1 MSGSLIKISDATV
14 SSAVSSITIP
24 GITND
29 YNVYQLFIEDV
40 QCAADNKNLIVHLT
54 VTGTADE
61 DSNYDSAFTQVK
73 VGSDDST
80 SSGTNSNSLTIAP
93 SLSNATYETVQ
104 GILHL
109 FAFGDSSQNSWV
121 TVEMNTILNNSEMR
135 GLQGAFV
142 LTETQAN
149 DGLRF
154 TWEGGSNFSSGKFT
168 LYGLKK

>member
-1 MSGSLIKISDATV
+1 MSGSLIKINDATV
-14 SSAVSSITIP
+14 SSAVSSITIS

-29 YNVYQLFIEDV
+29 YSVYQLFIEDV
-40 QCAADNKNLIVHLT
+40 QCAADDKNLIVHLT
-54 VTGTADE
+54 VSGTADE

-80 SSGTNSNSLTIAP
+80 SSDANSSSLTIAP
-93 SLSNATYETVQ
+93 SLSDATYETTQ

-109 FAFGDSSQNSWV
+109 FSFGDSSTYSYV

-135 GLQGAFV
+135 GMQGAFI
-142 LTETQAN
+142 LTEAQAN

-154 TWEGGSNFSSGKFT
+154 TWESGSNFSSGKFT
-168 LYGLKK
+168 LYGLNK